1 LIICQIGLFS
11 GRGLATLPAMS
22 SCHGPQM
29 KMDGALHQ
37 QRKPD
42 WIKVRLPN
50 NPAFWSTKALITDL
64 KLVTVC
70 EEAQCPNRWEC
81 WGQGTATFMI
91 AGDKCTRA
99 CGFCA
104 VKTARPDALEAD
116 EPARVAEATR
126 RMKLRHIVITAVA
139 RDDLKDG
146 GAQHFQ
152 QTIEAVRA
160 LNPGIVIEVL
170 VPDFNDRDWALQLV
184 MDARPHIFNH
194 NLETVERL
202 TPLVRSRAKYARS
215 LTVLKKAKAMVAGK
229 VATKSGIML
238 GLGEREEEILRAMDD
253 LLAHDVTVLTLGQYL
268 RPTPRHLPVV
278 EFIHPDKFAEYKQ
291 VALDKGFRHV
301 ASGPLVRSSYHA
313 ADFRPELDILEDA
326 DRHARPTPGLELD
339 PEFLPIPAARES
351 VILESLK

>member
-1 LIICQIGLFS
+1 
-11 GRGLATLPAMS
+11 MS
-22 SCHGPQM
+22 VCGPKV
-29 KMDGALHQ
+29 KMDPSLHREQ
-37 QRKPD
+37 KPS

-50 NPAFWSTKALITDL
+50 NPVFWSTKSLVTDL

-104 VKTARPDALEAD
+104 VKTARPDALESD

-126 RMKLRHIVITAVA
+126 RMSLKHVVITAVA

-146 GAQHFQ
+146 GAEHFQ
-152 QTIEAVRA
+152 RTIESVREV
-160 LNPGIVIEVL
+160 NPGIVIEVL
-170 VPDFNDRDWALQLV
+170 VPDFNDRDWALQMV

-202 TPLVRSRAKYARS
+202 TPLVRSRAKYHRS
-215 LTVLKKAKAMVAGK
+215 LAVLKKAKAMVNGR
-229 VATKSGIML
+229 VATKSGLML
-238 GLGEREEEILRAMDD
+238 GLGERREEVLQAMDD
-253 LLAHDVTVLTLGQYL
+253 LLAADVTVLTMGQYL
-268 RPTPRHLPVV
+268 RPTQKHLPVV
-278 EFIHPDKFAEYKQ
+278 EYIHPDVFEELK
-291 VALDKGFRHV
+291 VIALEKGFKHV

-313 ADFRPELDILEDA
+313 ANFRPELDVMDA
-326 DRHARPTPGLELD
+326 IDQDVRAAKGLELG
-339 PEFLPIPAARES
+339 PEHLSIPAAKPE
-351 VILESLK
+351 ILSGV